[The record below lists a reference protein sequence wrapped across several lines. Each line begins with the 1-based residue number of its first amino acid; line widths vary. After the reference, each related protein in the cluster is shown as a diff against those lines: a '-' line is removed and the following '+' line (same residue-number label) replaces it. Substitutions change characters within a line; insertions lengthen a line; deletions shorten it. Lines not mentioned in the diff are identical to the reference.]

1 MGWELSTTVT
11 RTSFWSST
19 LNKTKRIQMNELT
32 QFKGQ
37 LEDAIASITNYQAK
51 QTKAESA
58 RIRKAIG
65 DIKKDITPLR
75 AILVA
80 ADKA

>member
-1 MGWELSTTVT
+1 
-11 RTSFWSST
+11 
-19 LNKTKRIQMNELT
+19 MNELT

-37 LEDAIASITNYQAK
+37 LENAVELITNYQTK

-65 DIKKDITPLR
+65 EIKKDITPLR

-80 ADKA
+80 ADRV

>member
-1 MGWELSTTVT
+1 
-11 RTSFWSST
+11 
-19 LNKTKRIQMNELT
+19 MNELT

-37 LEDAIASITNYQAK
+37 LEAALTSINNYLEK
-51 QTKAESA
+51 PTKAESG
-58 RIRKAIG
+58 RIRKVIG
-65 DIKKDITPLR
+65 EIKKDITPLR

>member
-1 MGWELSTTVT
+1 
-11 RTSFWSST
+11 
-19 LNKTKRIQMNELT
+19 MNELT

-37 LEDAIASITNYQAK
+37 LEDVIALITNYQTK
-51 QTKAESA
+51 PTKAESG

-65 DIKKDITPLR
+65 DIKKDITPMR

-80 ADKA
+80 ADKS